1 MSHDT
6 IPVPVN
12 HNGLLEQTVSYTCRV
27 QFIHNSL
34 CTQLTKSYVAK
45 PSVVAGSAAYMLK
58 INGPVVSTV
67 AVSLYKIIHIM
78 HTASHACHMTCSEEQ
93 SKLCVSSMC
102 CRSRPGVQTSTLMR
116 WIQAC
121 SSRRSFPPITSP
133 AETSWRRPTCRR
145 TSKVW

>member
-12 HNGLLEQTVSYTCRV
+12 HNGLLEQTVSYTCRE
-27 QFIHNSL
+27 QFQQFVH
-34 CTQLTKSYVAK
+34 
-45 PSVVAGSAAYMLK
+45 SVDKVLRSQTISCCWFCCIYAQDQRASCQQR
-58 INGPVVSTV
+58 SSE
-67 AVSLYKIIHIM
+67 SLYKIIHIM
-78 HTASHACHMTCSEEQ
+78 HTVSHACHMTCSEEQ